1 MTDSAPV
8 LHRSVSNLRL
18 VGIAEGISFLLLLG
32 VGMPLKYIAGLPLA
46 VRIMGSLHGFLFVL
60 FLIALSHAS
69 SKRDWAP
76 QTSVSYLI
84 ASVLPFGFLM
94 VDGRLKR
101 EMTAP

>member
-46 VRIMGSLHGFLFVL
+46 VRIMGSATRKLYGNR
-60 FLIALSHAS
+60 S
-69 SKRDWAP
+69 SGKGERP
-76 QTSVSYLI
+76 
-84 ASVLPFGFLM
+84 
-94 VDGRLKR
+94 
-101 EMTAP
+101 

>member
-1 MTDSAPV
+1 MAEPIV
-8 LHRSVSNLRL
+8 HRSVANLRL

-32 VGMPLKYIAGLPLA
+32 VGMPLKYFAGLPLA
-46 VRIMGSLHGFLFVL
+46 VRIMGSLHGLLFVL
-60 FLIALSHAS
+60 FMITLSQVS

-76 QTSVSYLI
+76 QTSLSFLV

-101 EMTAP
+101 EMVAQ